1 MKELGDA
8 ARSQNGLG
16 VTQGYHQALD
26 SLEQARAAYAGDRL
40 SRVEA
45 DALTREAGT
54 DVIDTQAEAAPA
66 GYEEMTGA
74 YFRSLSESNATPSPA
89 SGSK

>member
-1 MKELGDA
+1 MSS
-8 ARSQNGLG
+8 RSRGSGPLCR
-16 VTQGYHQALD
+16 YQALD
-26 SLEQARAAYAGDRL
+26 SLEEARAAYAGDRL

-45 DALTREAGT
+45 DQLPRDASK

-74 YFRSLSESNATPSPA
+74 YFRSLSESNANAAPTTD
-89 SGSK
+89 SK

>member
-1 MKELGDA
+1 MKELENA
-8 ARSQNGLG
+8 ARSQNGLA

-26 SLEQARAAYAGDRL
+26 ALEQARAAYAGDRL

-45 DALTREAGT
+45 DALTRDAGK
-54 DVIDTQAEAAPA
+54 DVIDTQAESAPA

-74 YFRSLSESNATPSPA
+74 YFRSLSESNATAPPA
-89 SGSK
+89 TNSK

>member
-1 MKELGDA
+1 LA
-8 ARSQNGLG
+8 

-26 SLEQARAAYAGDRL
+26 ALEEARAAYAGDRL

-45 DALTREAGT
+45 DALTRSASK

-74 YFRSLSESNATPSPA
+74 YFRSLSESNTAPA
-89 SGSK
+89 AGTK